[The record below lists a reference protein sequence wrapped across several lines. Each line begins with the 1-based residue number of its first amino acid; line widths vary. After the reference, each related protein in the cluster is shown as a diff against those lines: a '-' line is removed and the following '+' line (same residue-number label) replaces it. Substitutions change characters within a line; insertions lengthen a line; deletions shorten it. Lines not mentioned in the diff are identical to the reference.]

1 MADIF
6 AEKSTYIQKP
16 SLGEMARSKINLDQR
31 WLILVLPVIVFVVAL
46 LPRLMGLDAFITA
59 DEDDQIM
66 FASNFLKSM
75 LQGDPGGA
83 LILGYPGVTTM
94 FFGAIGVGLRY
105 LAHYAGWLP
114 LPWVQADLMTTLEQV
129 TTRFGQFD
137 HPMDFIVWVR
147 APMAVV
153 SALSVMGIYL
163 LLRRLLDTPV
173 ALLAALVLAFDPFIL
188 AHSRLLHVDAPMA
201 YFMFLSFL
209 AFLIYLEAGR
219 WSWLLWSGLF
229 GGLALISKTPAAIL
243 GPILVVSGLFY
254 TLLPPQ
260 NVSRSSRGKNLVLA
274 LTLWG
279 LIAIAAMFALWPT
292 MWSHPLTAV
301 SRLIDNVQSVNRGFH
316 PTTGIFWGNGETDKN
331 LLYYLVVF
339 PYHLTPLTTVG
350 LLVGLLLIVAGAVAY
365 VRRRDHWSA
374 RILPLALSLVAYIV
388 IFMTPVSVISR
399 RGDRYILPVFFASA
413 VLAALALWWLA
424 GWVARTLLR
433 RGDVSTPFYVAAGVA
448 LVQVGFIATYHPYYL
463 AYYNPL
469 LNAAERAPQTIN
481 VGWGEGLDQA
491 AAYLNEVQTGPPGV
505 VAAWYSNQ
513 FAPYYRG
520 LTVDLSSQE
529 AALTADYTVFYI
541 NQVQRGFPSRE
552 ILNYFRQRAPLH
564 VVEVGGIEYA
574 WIYEGPVISQNPQQG
589 FNTPVEA
596 VLSGKARLYGVD
608 IGRTEMPA
616 DTFVPNRPEPDGA
629 PYLGY
634 KQTKTGL
641 PVTLFWETLGA
652 LDTNHGKT
660 NVYIRLVDDQ
670 ANVWG
675 QVDRLVLAGLWRT
688 NLWRPGFYLRDEYV
702 LPIDPATPPGTY
714 HLEIGLYEV
723 DNGHNLGVVKN
734 VGELVLTPPLAIP
747 SPDRLKVATRLNKS
761 LDDDRLTLVG
771 HTFAATELVPGTEVT
786 GKVFWQAT
794 AVPLPDYRLEF
805 SFLDKQRKKYIITEQ
820 PLSAVYAPTQWRA
833 GETVGEAYR
842 FRIPAVAPAGTY
854 QLLLTVYDAQSGLE
868 QGYAVLKEVRV
879 KALHRNYVLP
889 SNVVPTSAY
898 LNDEIELVG
907 YKLDDLTLREKETFG
922 LTLYWR
928 SLDFAAAN
936 YTVFVHVV
944 GPDQSIRGQWD
955 SPPANGTLPT
965 SGWVPGEVVE
975 DHFEVLMGRDV
986 PPWEY
991 DIFVGLYDP
1000 VTGERLPA
1008 TSQNAP
1014 VSENRIWL
1022 TRLPAVD

>member
-6 AEKSTYIQKP
+6 TEKSSYITKP
-16 SLGEMARSKINLDQR
+16 SLREIARSKVRLEQSR
-31 WLILVLPVIVFVVAL
+31 LALVLPVIVFAAAL
-46 LPRLMGLDAFITA
+46 LPRVMGLDAFITA

-66 FASNFLKSM
+66 FATNFLKSM
-75 LQGDPGGA
+75 LRADPGGA

-105 LAHYAGWLP
+105 LAHYGGWLP
-114 LPWVQADLMTTLEQV
+114 LAWVQADFMTTLDQV
-129 TTRFGQFD
+129 TMQFGQFD
-137 HPMDFIVWVR
+137 YPMDFLVWVR
-147 APMAVV
+147 APMAIV
-153 SALSVMGIYL
+153 SALGIMATYL
-163 LLRRLLDTPV
+163 LLRRLLDTRV

-201 YFMFLSFL
+201 HFMFLSFL

-219 WSWLLWSGLF
+219 WKWLLLSGLL
-229 GGLALISKTPAAIL
+229 GGLALISKTPAVIL
-243 GPILVVSGLFY
+243 GPILVVSGLLY
-254 TLLPPQ
+254 TLLPPPGA
-260 NVSRSSRGKNLVLA
+260 SRLSRGKNLLFALA
-274 LTLWG
+274 LWG
-279 LIAIAAMFALWPT
+279 LIVVAAMFALWPT
-292 MWSHPLTAV
+292 MWSQPLTAV

-331 LLYYLVVF
+331 PLYYLLVF

-365 VRRRDHWSA
+365 VRRRDQWSA
-374 RILPLALSLVAYIV
+374 RVLPLALSLVAYIV
-388 IFMTPVSVISR
+388 IFMTPVSVITR

-424 GWVARTLLR
+424 NWAAKTLLR
-433 RGDVSTPFYVAAGVA
+433 RSNGSTPFYLATGVA
-448 LVQVGFIATYHPYYL
+448 LVQVWFISAYHPYYL

-469 LNAAERAPQTIN
+469 LNAAEGAPKTIN

-491 AAYLNEVQTGPPGV
+491 AAYLNESQTGRPGV

-520 LTVDLSSQE
+520 LTIDLSSQE

-574 WIYEGPVISQNPQQG
+574 WIYEGPVIGQSPQSG

-608 IGRTEMPA
+608 LGQTEMPA
-616 DTFVPNRPEPDGA
+616 DTYVASPAEPDGA

-641 PVTLFWETLGA
+641 PITLFWETLGP

-675 QVDRLVLAGLWRT
+675 QIDRLVLAGLWRT
-688 NLWRPGFYLRDEYV
+688 SSWRPGFYLRDEYI

-723 DNGHNLGVVKN
+723 DNGNSLGVVKN
-734 VGELVLTPPLAIP
+734 VGELVLTPPRALPTVDRFNLA
-747 SPDRLKVATRLNKS
+747 SRLDKPIDDS
-761 LDDDRLTLVG
+761 LILIG
-771 HTFAATELVPGTEVT
+771 HTFAATELAPGAEVA
-786 GKVFWQAT
+786 GKVFWQALQ
-794 AVPLPDYRLEF
+794 VPGRDYRLEF
-805 SFLDKQRKKYIITEQ
+805 SFLDKQRKKYIIAEQ
-820 PLSAVYAPTQWRA
+820 PLSAAYAPKQWRA

-842 FRIPAVAPAGTY
+842 FRIPAVALAGAY
-854 QLLLTVYDAQSGLE
+854 QLLLTVYDAQTGSE
-868 QGYAVLKEVRV
+868 QGYAVLKEVQV
-879 KALHRNYVLP
+879 KELHRNFVLP
-889 SNVVPTSAY
+889 SEVVPISAY

-907 YKLDDLTLREKETFG
+907 YKLHDLTLREKETFG

-928 SLDFAAAN
+928 SLDLAASN
-936 YTVFVHVV
+936 YTVFVHAV

-955 SPPANGTLPT
+955 SAPANGTLPT
-965 SGWVPGEVVE
+965 SGWIPGEVVE

-986 PPWEY
+986 PPWKY
-991 DIFVGLYDP
+991 DIFVGMYDP
-1000 VTGERLPA
+1000 LTLDRLPA
-1008 TSQNAP
+1008 SSQHAP
-1014 VSENRIWL
+1014 ISENRIWL
-1022 TRLPAVD
+1022 TRLPAVE